1 MLSYIYI
8 IAHHI
13 YIIVYIYMYTS
24 IYVNHLEIEIVMICH
39 DEPVD
44 GFLGGPELA
53 RGPLVKP

>member
-1 MLSYIYI
+1 
-8 IAHHI
+8 
-13 YIIVYIYMYTS
+13 MYTS